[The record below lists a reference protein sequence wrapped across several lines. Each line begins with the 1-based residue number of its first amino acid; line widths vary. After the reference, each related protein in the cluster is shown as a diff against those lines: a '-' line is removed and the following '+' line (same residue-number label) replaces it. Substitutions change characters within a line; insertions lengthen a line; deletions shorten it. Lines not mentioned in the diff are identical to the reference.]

1 MPEISTSDKGAEHT
15 RQVRTDADCQRSAIR
30 QMGRTLDEWRTKI
43 DELLVQLDLAN
54 LDIRDE
60 IRQRLDTTQNVYL
73 AARSRLS
80 DVRDDADTNLSTL
93 RLGLEQLLR
102 DLFRAYDVAEAVV
115 RRSRDNR

>member
-15 RQVRTDADCQRSAIR
+15 RQVGTDADRQRSAIR
-30 QMGRTLDEWRTKI
+30 QMGRTPDEWRTKI

-54 LDIRDE
+54 LDIRDG
-60 IRQRLDTTQNVYL
+60 IRRRLDTTQNVYQ

-80 DVRDDADTNLSTL
+80 DVRDDADTKLSTL

-102 DLFRAYDVAEAVV
+102 DLLRAYDVAEAAV
-115 RRSRDNR
+115 RHSSDNR